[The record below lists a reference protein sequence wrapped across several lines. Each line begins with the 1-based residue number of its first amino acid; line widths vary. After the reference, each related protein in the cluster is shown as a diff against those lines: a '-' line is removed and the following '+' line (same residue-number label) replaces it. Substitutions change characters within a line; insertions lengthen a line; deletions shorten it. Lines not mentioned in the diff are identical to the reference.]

1 MAVREIFGARVKLL
15 RSAYRVSTFRLASL
29 LGLKANGNISM
40 IEKAQCGTSVF
51 TENNFANLFAV
62 ELGFLFGHSS
72 VLYTENTMPYF
83 EEFIDGFE
91 LSRGYK
97 FSDFAPEYYLDKEV
111 RKKVFS
117 LEDRA
122 NMVFLLHYY
131 LYLVTR
137 FSELKEDVLTVGF
150 QIGIYNPE
158 LIEMA
163 VFDRKSFRFKDY
175 HKEFQYVCSA
185 IGYILFHPLR
195 KEKAEG
201 QDVTIEPLYSISSQ
215 KDIEWNTMYSERNT
229 EGFKWNLGKN

>member
-1 MAVREIFGARVKLL
+1 MAVREIFGARVKML

-40 IEKAQCGTSVF
+40 NEKAQCGTSVF
-51 TENNFANLFAV
+51 TQNNFANLFAV
-62 ELGFLFGHSS
+62 ELGFLFGHST
-72 VLYTENTMPYF
+72 VPYTENTMPYF
-83 EEFIDGFE
+83 EEFIDEFE

-97 FSDFAPEYYLDKEV
+97 FSDFAPEYYLDKDV

-122 NMVFLLHYY
+122 NLVFLLHYY

-137 FSELKEDVLTVGF
+137 FPELKEDDLTVGF
-150 QIGIYNPE
+150 QIGIYNPG

-175 HKEFQYVCSA
+175 HKEFHYVCAA

-201 QDVTIEPLYSISSQ
+201 KDVSIKPLYSFDYQIDS
-215 KDIEWNTMYSERNT
+215 KENTIDR
-229 EGFKWNLGKN
+229 

>member
-1 MAVREIFGARVKLL
+1 MGVKEVFGARVKLL

-51 TENNFANLFAV
+51 TQSNFANLFAV
-62 ELGFLFGHSS
+62 ELGFLFGHST
-72 VLYTENTMPYF
+72 VPYTENTMPYF
-83 EEFIDGFE
+83 EKFIDGFE

-97 FSDFAPEYYLDKEV
+97 FSDFAPEYYLDKDV
-111 RKKVFS
+111 RKTVFS

-131 LYLVTR
+131 EYLVTR
-137 FSELKEDVLTVGF
+137 FPELKEDDLTVGF

-163 VFDRKSFRFKDY
+163 VFDRKSFRFKEY
-175 HKEFQYVCSA
+175 HKEFQYVCAA

-201 QDVTIEPLYSISSQ
+201 KEVSIKPLYSIEYQVDS
-215 KDIEWNTMYSERNT
+215 KENTIDS
-229 EGFKWNLGKN
+229 

>member
-1 MAVREIFGARVKLL
+1 MWALGVKDIFGDRVKIL
-15 RSAYRVSTFRLASL
+15 RSAYRVSTTRLATL
-29 LGLKANGNISM
+29 LGFKAKATITLIEKGKCGMSVDSLGNI
-40 IEKAQCGTSVF
+40 
-51 TENNFANLFAV
+51 TE
-62 ELGFLFGHSS
+62 LFGIELSFLS
-72 VLYTENTMPYF
+72 GYSIVPYTENTMPYF

-97 FSDFAPEYYLDKEV
+97 FSDFAPEYYLDKEL

-137 FSELKEDVLTVGF
+137 FPELKEDDLTVGF
-150 QIGIYNPE
+150 QIGIYNPD

-163 VFDRKSFRFKDY
+163 VFDRKSFKFMDY
-175 HKEFQYVCSA
+175 HKEFQYVCAA

-201 QDVTIEPLYSISSQ
+201 KEVSIKPLYSIEYQVDS
-215 KDIEWNTMYSERNT
+215 KENTIDS
-229 EGFKWNLGKN
+229 

>member
-1 MAVREIFGARVKLL
+1 MWVLAVREIFGARVKIL
-15 RSAYRVSTFRLASL
+15 RSAYRVSTRTMADI
-29 LGLKANGNISM
+29 LGIKSNGNITM
-40 IEKAQCGTSVF
+40 VEKGQCYFSFDVLYSLCETFGIDVTY
-51 TENNFANLFAV
+51 L
-62 ELGFLFGHSS
+62 LGHSD
-72 VLYTENTMPYF
+72 VPYTENTMLYF

-97 FSDFAPEYYLDKEV
+97 FSDFAPEYYLDKEL

-131 LYLVTR
+131 EYLVTR
-137 FSELKEDVLTVGF
+137 FPELKEDDLTVGF
-150 QIGIYNPE
+150 QIGIYNPD

-175 HKEFQYVCSA
+175 HKEFQYVCAA

-201 QDVTIEPLYSISSQ
+201 KEVSIKPLYSIEYQVDS
-215 KDIEWNTMYSERNT
+215 KENTIDS
-229 EGFKWNLGKN
+229 

>member
-1 MAVREIFGARVKLL
+1 MWGLAVKDVFGARVKLL
-15 RSAYRVSTFRLASL
+15 RSAYRVSTTRLATL
-29 LGLKANGNISM
+29 LGFKAKATITLIEKGKCGMSVDSLGNI
-40 IEKAQCGTSVF
+40 
-51 TENNFANLFAV
+51 TE
-62 ELGFLFGHSS
+62 LFGIELSFLSGYSS
-72 VLYTENTMPYF
+72 VPYTENTMPYF

-131 LYLVTR
+131 DYMVNR
-137 FSELKEDVLTVGF
+137 YPELKEDDLTVGF
-150 QIGIYNPE
+150 QIGIYNPG
-158 LIEMA
+158 LIEVF
-163 VFDRKSFRFKDY
+163 VFDTKPHRFKDY
-175 HKEFQYVCSA
+175 HLEFQYVCAA

-201 QDVTIEPLYSISSQ
+201 QDVAIEPLYSLSSQ

-229 EGFKWNLGKN
+229 GGVL